1 VIENYTYSS
10 QQIQL
15 GRGGWICVVTDGV
28 TEAMNERGELYGSAR
43 LLAVLR
49 EANDPAE
56 ILSAVRDDVRA
67 FAGQA
72 EQSDDLTLLCVRWN
86 GPSER

>member
-1 VIENYTYSS
+1 VIEGYEYTSAT
-10 QQIQL
+10 IQL

-43 LLAVLR
+43 LLALLR
-49 EANDPAE
+49 DAQDPAD
-56 ILSAVRDDVRA
+56 ILRRVRDDVRA
-67 FAGQA
+67 YAGQA

-86 GPSER
+86 G